1 MNALTRL
8 QDKIRE
14 LKTQYETIKNQNED
28 LKNQL
33 AEVASAQNE
42 KQHLLSKLELEAQRC
57 QTLEDAIEEL
67 KQELAQKDAEIEKII
82 AQVEAL
88 LA

>member
-1 MNALTRL
+1 MNALVRL
-8 QDKIRE
+8 QDKIHE

-33 AEVASAQNE
+33 AEVASAQKCQN
-42 KQHLLSKLELEAQRC
+42 LENV
-57 QTLEDAIEEL
+57 IEEL